1 MKEIVILMVAFIGL
15 ALAIEVVYVMLKI
28 AVDKAYTP
36 KEPEEEKEEPS
47 VFVIKD
53 DYRSDLDFDLGVKV
67 DKVRFGDEE

>member
-15 ALAIEVVYVMLKI
+15 ALVIEVVYVMLKI

-36 KEPEEEKEEPS
+36 KEPEEKEEPS

-67 DKVRFGDEE
+67 DRVRFGDEE